1 MKAII
6 VNDLKEYEALEALVY
21 AGLVRDKIFIEDQKD
36 EEDNVIQNFYSG
48 RIKHADGRIA
58 FRVEERVEKYLT
70 RELLERATEL
80 SWDWHCPKNTIRGH
94 KTPQYWLAYNDDL
107 SVFHTGVTEV
117 GQVTTSGQPNF
128 ERFDTEAEL
137 KARVNELKG
146 KEYYREL
153 QTPEVEGI

>member
-6 VNDLKEYEALEALVY
+6 CDEKEYQALEDLTY
-21 AGLVRDKIFIEDQKD
+21 AGLVRDKIFVQDQKD
-36 EEDNVIQNFYSG
+36 EEGNVIQNFYSG

-58 FRVEERVEKYLT
+58 FRLEERVEKYLS
-70 RELLERATEL
+70 RELLDRATEL
-80 SWDWHCPKNTIRGH
+80 SWDWFCPKNTIRNH
-94 KTPQYWLAYNDDL
+94 KIPQYWLACNDDL

-137 KARVNELKG
+137 EARVNELKG